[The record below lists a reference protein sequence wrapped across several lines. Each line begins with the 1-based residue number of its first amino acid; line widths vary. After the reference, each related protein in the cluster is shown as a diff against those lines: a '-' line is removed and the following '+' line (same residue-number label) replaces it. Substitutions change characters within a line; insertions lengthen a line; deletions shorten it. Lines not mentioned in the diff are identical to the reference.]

1 MIWLKLKTMQRLFF
15 LLFLSV
21 FAASAFAQNFTK
33 TGESDPK
40 AKAVLEKMRKKYE
53 AYTSLEADFNIVIEE
68 PEQKAVTQ
76 KGKLLQAGEKY
87 RLTLN
92 DRTMVSDGK
101 SVWLH
106 LPKTKEVQIND
117 VEEDAEEGLNSPQ
130 DLLKAYEW
138 KNYVYVLT
146 NEFEEGGKVVQ
157 QIEFKPLD
165 RSSEYSKIRLT
176 VDKTSN
182 DVVSIK
188 SFGKDGSRYTLNVGK
203 LTPNKSLPAATF
215 TFAKS
220 ECADCHF
227 EDLRLD

>member
-1 MIWLKLKTMQRLFF
+1 MQRLFF
-15 LLFLSV
+15 LLILSI
-21 FAASAFAQNFTK
+21 FTASAFAQNFDK
-33 TGESDPK
+33 ASESDPK
-40 AKAVLEKMRKKYE
+40 AKTVLEKMRKKYE
-53 AYTSLEADFNIVIEE
+53 AYTTLEAEFTVVIEE
-68 PEQKAVTQ
+68 PEQKAQTQ
-76 KGKLLQAGEKY
+76 KGKLLQQGEKY

-106 LPKTKEVQIND
+106 VPKNKEVQINN
-117 VEEDAEEGLNSPQ
+117 VEEDAEEGLSSPQ

-138 KNYVYVLT
+138 KDYVYVLA
-146 NEFEEGGKVVQ
+146 NEFEENGKLVQ
-157 QIEFKPLD
+157 QIEFKPLN

-176 VDKTSN
+176 VDKKTN

-203 LTPNKSLPAATF
+203 LTPNKPLPASTF

-220 ECADCHF
+220 ECPDCHF